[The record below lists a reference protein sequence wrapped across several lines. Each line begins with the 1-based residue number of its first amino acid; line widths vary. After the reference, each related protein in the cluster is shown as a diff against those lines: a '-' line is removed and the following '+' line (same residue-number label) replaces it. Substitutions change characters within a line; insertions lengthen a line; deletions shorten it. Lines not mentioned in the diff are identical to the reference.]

1 MKPLR
6 ILLTIFVLF
15 IGIVVYKDASAVEWQ
30 EKPVVCMQK
39 EVLDEG
45 LKQRGEVL
53 IAGGVQETTVRDME
67 ALSTVPVWLPV
78 SIYSNPITR
87 TYTIVE
93 YHPGYESYCLISYGQ
108 DWYING
114 AQL

>member
-39 EVLDEG
+39 EVLDAG
-45 LKQRGEVL
+45 LKE
-53 IAGGVQETTVRDME
+53 
-67 ALSTVPVWLPV
+67 
-78 SIYSNPITR
+78 
-87 TYTIVE
+87 
-93 YHPGYESYCLISYGQ
+93 
-108 DWYING
+108 
-114 AQL
+114 

>member
-39 EVLDEG
+39 DVLDEG
-45 LKQRGEVL
+45 LKERGEVL
-53 IAGGVQETTVRDME
+53 AIFKYFICKI
-67 ALSTVPVWLPV
+67 ST
-78 SIYSNPITR
+78 SIIFSSN
-87 TYTIVE
+87 
-93 YHPGYESYCLISYGQ
+93 
-108 DWYING
+108 
-114 AQL
+114 

>member
-1 MKPLR
+1 M
-6 ILLTIFVLF
+6 VS
-15 IGIVVYKDASAVEWQ
+15 VYKDASAVEWQ

-45 LKQRGEVL
+45 LKERGEVL

-67 ALSTVPVWLPV
+67 ALSTVRMVTRSVLTV
-78 SIYSNPITR
+78 IPITR

-93 YHPGYESYCLISYGQ
+93 YRPGYESYCLISYGP
-108 DWYING
+108 
-114 AQL
+114 

>member
-1 MKPLR
+1 MCIR
-6 ILLTIFVLF
+6 DS
-15 IGIVVYKDASAVEWQ
+15 YKDASAVEWQ

-39 EVLDEG
+39 EILDAG
-45 LKQRGEVL
+45 LKERGEVL

>member
-39 EVLDEG
+39 GVLEAG
-45 LKQRGEVL
+45 QKERGEVL
-53 IAGGVQETTVRDME
+53 IAVGVQET
-67 ALSTVPVWLPV
+67 TVPVWLPV